1 MKQDNE
7 PMRKDFRPIVQAI
20 GSDLMQTQVRIA
32 SGRQRRYALS
42 LLESGHLHS
51 LPPRT

>member
-32 SGRQRRYALS
+32 SAANADMLFHYWKVGTYIL
-42 LLESGHLHS
+42 
-51 LPPRT
+51 